1 MLVNDK
7 LSLPFVMQ
15 DLSAEQQISLAER
28 IVNGDREAENDLVR
42 YFSPRILAMLCAR
55 TRDREA
61 SRDLLHDVLITV
73 LRALRR
79 GQLRQHD
86 RLAAFVQGITR
97 NTVQSFTRGRILREQ
112 PFAEE
117 PAAAGHGDAVEE
129 SQRAELVRQA
139 LAELDS
145 TDREILLRTLVEGQK
160 SGFIAQALGLDSVVV
175 RQRKSRATRKMAEY
189 VRKAVTKHRAE
200 ATE

>member
-28 IVNGDREAENDLVR
+28 IVQGYRDAENELVA

-73 LRALRR
+73 LRALRK
-79 GQLRQHD
+79 GQLRQLD

-97 NTVQSFTRGRILREQ
+97 NTAQSYARGRNLREQ
-112 PFAEE
+112 PLAEE
-117 PAAAGHGDAVEE
+117 PPAARRGDAVEE
-129 SQRAELVRQA
+129 SQRAELVRLA
-139 LAELDS
+139 LEELDS

-160 SGFIAQALGLDSVVV
+160 SGLIARDLESSGIY
-175 RQRKSRATRKMAEY
+175 KKGCH
-189 VRKAVTKHRAE
+189 KASSGSHRIGE
-200 ATE
+200 KP

>member
-1 MLVNDK
+1 MWVNDK
-7 LSLPFVMQ
+7 LSLPSVMQ

-28 IVNGDREAENDLVR
+28 IVEGDREAENELVR

-73 LRALRR
+73 LRALRNR
-79 GQLRQHD
+79 QLRQFD

-97 NTVQSFTRGRILREQ
+97 NTAQSYARGRFLREQ
-112 PFAEE
+112 PLAEE
-117 PAAAGHGDAVEE
+117 PPAAGRGDAVEE
-129 SQRAELVRQA
+129 SQRAELVRMA
-139 LAELDS
+139 LEELEPM
-145 TDREILLRTLVEGQK
+145 DREILLRTLVEGQK
-160 SGFIAQALGLDSVVV
+160 SGLIARALGMDSVVV
-175 RQRKSRATRKMAEY
+175 RQRKSRATRKVAEY
-189 VRKAVTKHRAE
+189 IRKAVTKHRSE

>member
-15 DLSAEQQISLAER
+15 DLSAEQQICLAER
-28 IVNGDREAENDLVR
+28 IVEGDREAENDLVR

-73 LRALRR
+73 LRALRNR
-79 GQLRQHD
+79 QLRQLD
-86 RLAAFVQGITR
+86 RLAAFIQGITR
-97 NTVQSFTRGRILREQ
+97 NTAQSYARGRPLREQ
-112 PFAEE
+112 PLAEE
-117 PAAAGHGDAVEE
+117 PPAAGSGDAVEE
-129 SQRAELVRQA
+129 SQRAELVRLA
-139 LAELDS
+139 LKELDP

-160 SGFIAQALGLDSVVV
+160 SGLIARALGLDSVVV
-175 RQRKSRATRKMAEY
+175 RQRKSRATRKVAEFI
-189 VRKAVTKHRAE
+189 RNAVTKHRAE

>member
-7 LSLPFVMQ
+7 LILPSGMQ
-15 DLSAEQQISLAER
+15 DLSAEQQINLAER
-28 IVNGDREAENDLVR
+28 IVEGDREAENELVR

-73 LRALRR
+73 LRALRN
-79 GQLRQHD
+79 GQLRQLD

-97 NTVQSFTRGRILREQ
+97 NTTQSYARGRTLREQ
-112 PFAEE
+112 PLAEE
-117 PAAAGHGDAVEE
+117 PPAAGSGDAVEE
-129 SQRAELVRQA
+129 SQRAELVRLA
-139 LAELDS
+139 LQELEPM
-145 TDREILLRTLVEGQK
+145 DREILLRTLVEGQK
-160 SGFIAQALGLDSVVV
+160 SGLIARALGMDSAVV
-175 RQRKSRATRKMAEY
+175 RQRKSRATRKVAEY
-189 VRKAVTKHRAE
+189 IRNAVTKHRPE